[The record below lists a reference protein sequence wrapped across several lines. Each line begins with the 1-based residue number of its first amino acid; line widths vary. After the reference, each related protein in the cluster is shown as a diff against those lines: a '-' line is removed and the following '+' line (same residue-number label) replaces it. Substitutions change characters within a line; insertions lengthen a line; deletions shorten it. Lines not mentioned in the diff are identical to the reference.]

1 MIFGSLIHLLARA
14 LAVAVLVPV
23 ADVGLL
29 LALVFLPDPPLVRRM
44 EVHHVERVLEVD
56 EEVARILRRIILG
69 PRQIDARVLVLVR
82 LVDFLLQLLLVIL
95 DWQILHAKICAEVLA
110 SLDLLD
116 IARVLVLRV

>member
-82 LVDFLLQLLLVIL
+82 LVDFLLQLLHPGLQL
-95 DWQILHAKICAEVLA
+95 GPDHLQTAH
-110 SLDLLD
+110 LLP
-116 IARVLVLRV
+116 